1 MLQELD
7 EESMNFDEI
16 ILEACK
22 SIAAATG
29 ALVKAAS
36 TAQKELV
43 DSGRVRRRPT
53 ATSDDGQWSEGLV
66 SAARLVAA
74 ATHSLCEAANA
85 LVQGQ
90 ASEEKLISAAKQVAG
105 STAQLLVACKVKADP
120 DSSATKRLQAAG
132 NAVKRATDNLV
143 RAGQQAIDQYDE
155 VTVVVPSRKVTN
167 MSQIIDA
174 RARYFELQRQADLA
188 QHALKLLQTSQYNKD
203 GNESGLSDTDH
214 SGYDSSSK

>member
-1 MLQELD
+1 
-7 EESMNFDEI
+7 MNFDEI

-36 TAQKELV
+36 TAQRELV
-43 DSGRVRRRPT
+43 DSGRVKRRPT
-53 ATSDDGQWSEGLV
+53 AMSDDGQWSDGLV

-90 ASEEKLISAAKQVAG
+90 ATEEKLISAAKQVAG

-120 DSSATKRLQAAG
+120 DSNATKRLQAAG

-143 RAGQQAIDQYDE
+143 RAAQQAIDQEDE
-155 VTVVVPSRKVTN
+155 MTVLVPSRRVPNISKVIDTRAQVLELEKQIELKRKELIILER
-167 MSQIIDA
+167 SQHWD
-174 RARYFELQRQADLA
+174 
-188 QHALKLLQTSQYNKD
+188 S
-203 GNESGLSDTDH
+203 NESGLSDTDH
-214 SGYDSSSK
+214 SG